1 MSCESGKRKPCP
13 EARLCGKTSHLC
25 SREWPRLQ
33 LVITSLP
40 QMSEFKD
47 KIPAAGGK
55 IEFIYHPERG
65 IATQISGFGFRGMY
79 LVAVSMDGRHLLST
93 VPAGGIG
100 QMMVYPRPS
109 VLTYIQSDEQG
120 MWGRNCPRCEK
131 YFRTNHV
138 AGDTCCPYCAA
149 GASSLD
155 FISKAQHTY
164 IQAFYDAW
172 ARAHLQRTNTSLDVA
187 AITDQTPA
195 WHYSE
200 EKQQV
205 HFKCDT
211 PDCHTETDM
220 LGDGYGYCPRCGRTT
235 ARKLFPEFMDEM
247 LTRLETTKNTVSDEK
262 ERGKIWE
269 EMTVK
274 SVTKFEALAKHLR
287 RRVLCLP
294 MTAKRRKQLE
304 DLNFQR
310 PLQADKSLVDWF
322 DIGVLEWA
330 GNDITPKRTV
340 LTDSAFITKM
350 LQKRHILIHSDGI
363 VDQDYLDR
371 SGDSGVRL
379 DERIRVRSH
388 EAKRFV
394 ETVRAMGANLLD
406 NVEYGFSE
414 R

>member
-1 MSCESGKRKPCP
+1 
-13 EARLCGKTSHLC
+13 
-25 SREWPRLQ
+25 
-33 LVITSLP
+33 
-40 QMSEFKD
+40 MSEFKQQ
-47 KIPAAGGK
+47 IPAAGGK
-55 IEFIYHPERG
+55 VDFVYRPEGG
-65 IATQISGFGFRGMY
+65 IATRISGPAFRGTY
-79 LVAVSMDGRHLLST
+79 LVAVSMDGRYLLAS
-93 VPAGGIG
+93 VPAGGLG
-100 QMMVYPRPS
+100 QTMVYPKPS

-138 AGDTCCPYCAA
+138 MDHACCPYCAA
-149 GASSLD
+149 GAPSLA

-172 ARAHLQRTNTSLDVA
+172 ARAYLGKTNTSLDVA

-211 PDCHTETDM
+211 PDCQTETDM
-220 LGDGYGYCPRCGRTT
+220 LGDGYGYCPRCGRTN
-235 ARKLFPEFMDEM
+235 ARKLFTEFMDEM

-262 ERGKIWE
+262 ERGTIWE

-274 SVTKFEALAKHLR
+274 SISKFEALAKHLR
-287 RRVLCLP
+287 RRLLCLP

-304 DLNFQR
+304 DLTFQR
-310 PLQADKSLVDWF
+310 PLQADKSLVEWF
-322 DIGVLEWA
+322 DIGVLEWV

-340 LTDSAFITKM
+340 PTDSAFITKM
-350 LQKRHILIHSDGI
+350 LQKRHVLVHNDGI
-363 VDQDYLDR
+363 VDQDYIDR
-371 SGDSGVRL
+371 SGDTDVRL

-414 R
+414 G

>member
-1 MSCESGKRKPCP
+1 VRRNPFPYPGAALGVQFFTNGESDRIKVKM
-13 EARLCGKTSHLC
+13 T
-25 SREWPRLQ
+25 
-33 LVITSLP
+33 
-40 QMSEFKD
+40 EFKEQ
-47 KIPAAGGK
+47 IPAAGGK
-55 IEFIYHPERG
+55 VEFLYQAGPG
-65 IATQISGFGFRGMY
+65 VIATRISGPNLRATYF
-79 LVAVSMDGRHLLST
+79 VAVSLSGRQLLAV
-93 VPAGGIG
+93 VPARGLG
-100 QMMVYPRPS
+100 QIMVYPQPS

-138 AGDTCCPYCAA
+138 AGDTCCPYCAV

-172 ARAHLQRTNTSLDVA
+172 ARAHLLKTNTSLDVA

-220 LGDGYGYCPRCGRTT
+220 LGNGYGYCPRCGRTT
-235 ARKLFPEFMDEM
+235 ARKLFTDFMDEM
-247 LTRLETTKNTVSDEK
+247 LSRLETTQKTVSDER
-262 ERGKIWE
+262 ERGTVWE

-274 SVTKFEALAKHLR
+274 SVTKFEALATHLQR
-287 RRVLCLP
+287 RLLCLP
-294 MTAKRRKQLE
+294 MTPRRRKQLE
-304 DLNFQR
+304 SLSFQS
-310 PLQADKSLVDWF
+310 PLQADKSLVEWF
-322 DIGVLEWA
+322 DISVLESV
-330 GNDITPKRTV
+330 GNDITPKRKV
-340 LTDSAFITKM
+340 PTDAAFITKM
-350 LQKRHILIHSDGI
+350 LQKRHVLIHTEGI
-363 VDQDYLDR
+363 VDQNYIDR
-371 SGDSGVRL
+371 SKDTDVRL
-379 DERIRVRSH
+379 DERIRVRSY

-394 ETVRAMGANLLD
+394 ETVRVMGLNLLD
-406 NVEYGFSE
+406 NLERLFVE